1 MLADTAFPPPEKPL
15 SFTCVPTAAVAGI
28 KVAFVERRLFGG
40 DLRQHGLNAHETLV
54 ASATLH
60 ISLAVAWTSACSS
73 NVSAR
78 RHERVKA
85 RADAVVADS
94 RN

>member
-40 DLRQHGLNAHETLV
+40 L
-54 ASATLH
+54 ASTRAERPR
-60 ISLAVAWTSACSS
+60 
-73 NVSAR
+73 NAR
-78 RHERVKA
+78 RQRHVAHLARRGLDFGVLLERQCA
-85 RADAVVADS
+85 
-94 RN
+94 